1 MFHTCHLRETITERK
16 SPGAV
21 GVCLKLQIYAC
32 FICIKM
38 YMRDKHSWG
47 FVDATNALMTFK
59 KTGYLPQNICIA
71 THAVAVYISVGK
83 HPLSL

>member
-1 MFHTCHLRETITERK
+1 
-16 SPGAV
+16 
-21 GVCLKLQIYAC
+21 
-32 FICIKM
+32 
-38 YMRDKHSWG
+38 MRDKHSWG